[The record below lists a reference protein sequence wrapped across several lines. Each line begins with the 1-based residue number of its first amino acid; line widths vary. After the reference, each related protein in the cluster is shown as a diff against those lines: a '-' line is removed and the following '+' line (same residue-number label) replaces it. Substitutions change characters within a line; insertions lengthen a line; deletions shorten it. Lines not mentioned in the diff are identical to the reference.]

1 MNIGGG
7 EAADQLVRMMLSGSE
22 VAVRLGGSALKN
34 MLALTMAL
42 AKNNKTISGKINLG
56 KMLRETRDLR
66 QFPMT
71 PEQYRQFSKLA
82 KKQKLLFSAI
92 RDKDGTGK
100 LIDVILPVTELDRA
114 NMIFERVGYLTPE
127 PAAPQREQKPP
138 RKERERPQK
147 QREEKGKEVAPSER
161 KAPQKAPK
169 EPVRPQEKGRQ
180 EAAASKKDSP
190 SQRASPGTRSSSSS
204 HKKAAVT
211 RTTSD
216 RPSVEGRLKA
226 YRVELDQRR
235 KSAPVKSRNKARPK
249 QR

>member
-7 EAADQLVRMMLSGSE
+7 EAADQLVRMMLSFGE
-22 VAVRLGGSALKN
+22 VSVRLGGSALKN
-34 MLALTMAL
+34 MLALSLAL

-66 QFPMT
+66 QFPMS
-71 PEQYRQFSKLA
+71 PEQYKEFSKLA
-82 KKQKLLFSAI
+82 KKQKILFSAI
-92 RDKDGTGK
+92 HDKDDKGK

-127 PAAPQREQKPP
+127 SAAPQKEQSPP
-138 RKERERPQK
+138 REEREGPQK
-147 QREEKGKEVAPSER
+147 RWEEKSKTVDHPER
-161 KAPQKAPK
+161 EARQKAPK

-180 EAAASKKDSP
+180 EEATSKKDSP

-204 HKKAAVT
+204 RKKAAVT
-211 RTTSD
+211 RMTSD

-226 YRVELDQRR
+226 YRGELDRRR
-235 KSAPVKSRNKARPK
+235 KSAPVKSKTRPK